1 MGFRLLAKCLAVGV
15 AMLAAPLGA
24 LAEAKVT
31 GTAHYP
37 ERVALPPEAVFEAVL
52 ADVSR
57 ADAPPMEIGRAELPA
72 PGVAMIPF
80 EIRYDPAAID
90 GAGRYAVR
98 ARVVLGDEALLV
110 SGEAQPVLTQGA
122 PDRVDLPLR
131 LVDEVGGQSPVSADP
146 IAPLGL
152 VLPASFTGELPC
164 ADCVGVRISLNLWP
178 DQVFALRQNW
188 RGTDETRDVIG
199 RWSVDAERRVLVL
212 WDGKDRI
219 EFTAEAPDRLRFVAR
234 DPVPGGDPAR
244 YDLAGVAGV
253 TPLDLR
259 LPVRG
264 MVSILA
270 ETAHIAECLTGRDYP
285 LVEDG
290 DFATL
295 EAAYLAAGVA
305 QGAPLMASFEGEIT
319 QRPRP
324 GGDGTETVVVVGRFT
339 GVWPGETCER
349 AMNGTS
355 LTSTSWRILRLGKT
369 DIKAGAGATAP
380 ALLLEEG
387 ERRFSATVGCNQLMG
402 KFTRD
407 GDKLTFGP
415 AASTMMACP
424 PPLDDWERQLTEALA
439 ATTSWRVNGEV
450 LELLDGTGMQI
461 ALFQA
466 KGGE

>member
-1 MGFRLLAKCLAVGV
+1 MGFCLLAKCLTVGV

-37 ERVALPPEAVFEAVL
+37 ERIALPPRAVFEAVL
-52 ADVSR
+52 SDVSR
-57 ADAPPMEIGRAELPA
+57 ADAPAVEIGRAELPA
-72 PGVAMIPF
+72 PGVATIPF
-80 EIRYDPAAID
+80 EILYDPATID
-90 GAGRYAVR
+90 GDRRYAVR
-98 ARVVLGDEALLV
+98 ARVVLDEEALLV
-110 SGEAQPVLTQGA
+110 SDAGQPVLTMGA
-122 PDRVDLPLR
+122 PDQVDLPLR
-131 LVDEVGGQSPVSADP
+131 LIDEAGGGSPVSADP
-146 IAPLGL
+146 AAPLGL

-164 ADCVGVRISLNLWP
+164 ADCVGVRAWLNLWP
-178 DQVFALRQNW
+178 DRVFALRRTW
-188 RGTDETRDVIG
+188 RGTGETRDVIG
-199 RWSVDAERRVLVL
+199 RWSVDAARRVLVL
-212 WDGKDRI
+212 WDGEDRI
-219 EFTAEAPDRLRFVAR
+219 ELTAEAPDRLRLMAR
-234 DPVPGGDPAR
+234 DPVPGADPAR

-259 LPVRG
+259 LPLRG

-270 ETAHIAECLTGRDYP
+270 EKAHIAECLTGRDYP
-285 LVEDG
+285 LVGDG
-290 DFATL
+290 DFETL

-305 QGAPLMASFEGEIT
+305 QGAPLMASFEGEIA

-339 GVWPGETCER
+339 GVWPEETCER
-349 AMNGTS
+349 AMRGTS
-355 LTSTSWRILRLGKT
+355 LTNTAWRIVHLGKT

-380 ALLLEEG
+380 QLLLEEG
-387 ERRFSATVGCNQLMG
+387 EGRFSATVGCNRLMG

-439 ATTSWRVNGEV
+439 ATTSWRVNGEA

-466 KGGE
+466 NGGQ